1 MNCDGTKFSIID
13 INGIVSFYDLTSD
26 ADGSG
31 NGSHLPIEKKEVW
44 SLIWS
49 ADNPTICAMMEKN
62 RLIVMKDFES
72 EEPILSAGYLCDFTD
87 LEVKSVLLDDILKD
101 PEEIKVISEMFVS
114 YEQKYLRET
123 REIITSA
130 SLKDAVDF
138 VEKNSHPR
146 LWKLITEASL
156 DKLNFGVAERAFVKN
171 DDYYGVQLIAKL
183 NNMDEKIKQ
192 KAEIACYFKRYD
204 EAE

>member
-26 ADGSG
+26 ADGNTG
-31 NGSHLPIEKKEVW
+31 VGQHLPIEKKEVW
-44 SLIWS
+44 SIIWS
-49 ADNPTICAMMEKN
+49 VDNPSICAMMEKN

-87 LEVKSVLLDDILKD
+87 LEVKSVLLDEILKD
-101 PEEIKVISEMFVS
+101 PEEIKTISDMFVS

-123 REIITSA
+123 REILTNA
-130 SLKDAVDF
+130 NLKEAVDF
-138 VEKNSHPR
+138 VEKHTHPR

-156 DKLNFGVAERAFVKN
+156 DKLNYGVAERAFVKN
-171 DDYYGVQLIAKL
+171 EDYQGVQLILKL
-183 NNMDEKIKQ
+183 NNMDEKVK
-192 KAEIACYFKRYD
+192 
-204 EAE
+204 